1 MGDLLPFRRRR
12 KWTRPGDYG
21 HVLTTSQWQGG
32 KRRRDWRRV
41 ARTWLPLTG
50 LIGVSIW
57 LGVRDAVV
65 PAPDAGS
72 ETVSPAFTVCGKGR
86 ATNCV
91 VDGDT
96 IKLGQRSIRIVGID
110 APELHPPRC
119 LDEAKKG
126 LEAQARLLTAL
137 NRGSFSLTGPAGRDE
152 YKRELFHLVRRQP
165 DGKVQ
170 SIADEMIASGT
181 VRRYTGGA
189 RQPWC

>member
-21 HVLTTSQWQGG
+21 QVLPTSQWQGG
-32 KRRRDWRRV
+32 KRRRDWRRL
-41 ARTWLPLTG
+41 ARTWLPLAA
-50 LIGVSIW
+50 IVAISIW
-57 LGVRDAVV
+57 LGVRETAV
-65 PAPDAGS
+65 PAPDASS

-96 IKLGQRSIRIVGID
+96 IKLGQRSIRIIGID

-126 LEAQARLLTAL
+126 LEAQSKLLAVL

-152 YKRELFHLVRRQP
+152 YGRELFNLVRVP
-165 DGKVQ
+165 PGSSVQ
-170 SIADEMIASGT
+170 SIADEMVASGT
-181 VRRYTGGA
+181 VRRYAGGA

>member
-21 HVLTTSQWQGG
+21 QVLPTSQWQGG
-32 KRRRDWRRV
+32 KRRRDWRRL
-41 ARTWLPLTG
+41 ARTWLPLAA
-50 LIGVSIW
+50 IVAISIW
-57 LGVRDAVV
+57 LGVRDAAV
-65 PAPDAGS
+65 PAPDAAS
-72 ETVSPAFTVCGKGR
+72 ETVAPSFTVCGKDR

-96 IKLGQRSIRIVGID
+96 IKLGQRSIRIIGID

-126 LEAQARLLTAL
+126 LEAQAALLAEL
-137 NRGSFSLTGPAGRDE
+137 NRGSFALTGPAGLDQH
-152 YKRELFHLVRRQP
+152 KRELFHLVRRQP

-170 SIADEMIASGT
+170 SIADAMVASGT
-181 VRRYTGGA
+181 VRRYDGGA